1 MSSSNVYKASHNLV
15 KGPNG
20 TVISPDECLGLRLNH
35 IVPVPLLT
43 RDELQKRL
51 PSLDTKVV
59 HYFLT
64 QLILQR
70 YPQLAKRFDETSLI
84 AISWLLE
91 KWIADYLVAPETGSV
106 SEGVSQQISKDIN
119 YRYSPADI

>member
-1 MSSSNVYKASHNLV
+1 MNANVYEACHNLV

-20 TVISPDECLGLRLNH
+20 TILSPDECLGLRINH
-35 IVPVPLLT
+35 ICPIPLMT
-43 RDELQKRL
+43 RDELHPRL
-51 PSLDTKVV
+51 PSIDTKVV

-70 YPQLAKRFDETSLI
+70 YPHLVGRFDETSLI
-84 AISWLLE
+84 TISWLLE
-91 KWIADYLVAPETGSV
+91 KWIAEYLVLSGSEKL
-106 SEGVSQQISKDIN
+106 SDGVSKQITKPIN